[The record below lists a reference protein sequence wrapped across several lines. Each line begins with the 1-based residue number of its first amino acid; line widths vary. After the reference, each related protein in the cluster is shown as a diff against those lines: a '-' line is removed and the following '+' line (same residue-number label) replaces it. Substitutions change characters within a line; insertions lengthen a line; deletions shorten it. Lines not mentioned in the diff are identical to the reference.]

1 MKLSAKNAATFQTA
15 LENCFLDPK
24 DRHEGY
30 DRVKVSDGNFENQV
44 FEMFSG
50 MFALVKEITGEKEM
64 TMFEFLHIL
73 NQSYFLFQK
82 EGRENADDE

>member
-1 MKLSAKNAATFQTA
+1 
-15 LENCFLDPK
+15 
-24 DRHEGY
+24 
-30 DRVKVSDGNFENQV
+30 VSDGNFENQV
-44 FEMFSG
+44 FEMFSA

>member
-15 LENCFLDPK
+15 LENCFLEPE
-24 DRHEGY
+24 DRQEGF
-30 DRVKVSDGNFENQV
+30 DKVKVSDGNFENQL
-44 FEMFSG
+44 FEMFSA
-50 MFALVKEITGEKEM
+50 MFALTQEITGDKEM

>member
-15 LENCFLDPK
+15 LENCFLNPE

-30 DRVKVSDGNFENQV
+30 DKVKVSDGNFENQL
-44 FEMFSG
+44 FEMFSA
-50 MFALVKEITGEKEM
+50 MFALVKESTDKKEM

-73 NQSYFLFQK
+73 NQTYFLFVK